1 MVRVIR
7 PTPDRLTIH
16 EPSARLTA
24 IAMAEGGV
32 ALKVTGDAAY
42 LDRATAA
49 ILIAWLTEATA

>member
-1 MVRVIR
+1 MIT

-16 EPSARLTA
+16 EPSAQLTA

-32 ALKVTGDAAY
+32 ALRVTGDAAY